1 MARRPVEVNR
11 LDNQVLVRAFD
22 AEWAHF
28 EG

>member
-11 LDNQVLVRAFD
+11 LDNQALVRVFAS
-22 AEWAHF
+22 EWAKY